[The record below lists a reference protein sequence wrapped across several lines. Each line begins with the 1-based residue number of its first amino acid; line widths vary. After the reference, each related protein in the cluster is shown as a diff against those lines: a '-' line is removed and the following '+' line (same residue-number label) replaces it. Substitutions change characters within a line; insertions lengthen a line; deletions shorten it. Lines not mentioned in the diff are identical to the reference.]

1 MSMPVSPN
9 RGELAIHFATA
20 RFVPGKWDPP
30 SLPPPYSSVLDDV
43 RQQGDFFLRVD
54 EVRQNAL
61 HPVRLQAGQHSPVN
75 GREGRF
81 ALPAKDRLSVLGAA
95 LGGTPGHW
103 SIPEAQEG
111 ALFAVSV

>member
-1 MSMPVSPN
+1 MNMPPDM
-9 RGELAIHFATA
+9 GELSIHFATA
-20 RFVPGKWDPP
+20 RYIPGKWDPP
-30 SLPPPYSSVLDDV
+30 SLPPPYSSILDDV
-43 RQQGDFFLRVD
+43 RHQMELFRRIDA
-54 EVRQNAL
+54 VRQNAL

-81 ALPAKDRLSVLGAA
+81 ALPAKDRLSVLGAD
-95 LGGTPGHW
+95 LGSAPARW